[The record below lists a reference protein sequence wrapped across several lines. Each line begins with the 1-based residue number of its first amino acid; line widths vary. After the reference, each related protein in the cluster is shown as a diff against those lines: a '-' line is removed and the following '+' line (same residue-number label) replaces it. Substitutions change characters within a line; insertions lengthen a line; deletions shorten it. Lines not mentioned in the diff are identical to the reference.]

1 MNRIILIVLFVMAA
15 TIKSFAQETREI
27 IFDYV
32 VEGNDLVFTTEVDPI
47 HSYEERYSVELSYR
61 IIVQDRSTENRDPI
75 NIFNRVNFLS
85 NDIPEITSGKSSFR
99 VDINKYLPDLLSA
112 EDNIVNF
119 RIKANLSFIP
129 VELNIKKAYK
139 RGKPITS
146 GVISN
151 EMSANTN
158 KYLDLDPSLRYTYS
172 ISSSDDSEILR
183 GNLENVKD
191 LSYSTGPLQKLDPG
205 EYTFS
210 VRSSKYGNDIDSKTI
225 TIKNSSPLGYII
237 AGVVVGGVVYIT
249 TKGEKGL
256 PPLPDPP
263 DPN

>member
-85 NDIPEITSGKSSFR
+85 NDMPEITSGKSSFR

-112 EDNIVNF
+112 EDN
-119 RIKANLSFIP
+119 
-129 VELNIKKAYK
+129 Y
-139 RGKPITS
+139 
-146 GVISN
+146 
-151 EMSANTN
+151 
-158 KYLDLDPSLRYTYS
+158 
-172 ISSSDDSEILR
+172 
-183 GNLENVKD
+183 
-191 LSYSTGPLQKLDPG
+191 
-205 EYTFS
+205 
-210 VRSSKYGNDIDSKTI
+210 
-225 TIKNSSPLGYII
+225 
-237 AGVVVGGVVYIT
+237 
-249 TKGEKGL
+249 
-256 PPLPDPP
+256 
-263 DPN
+263 